1 MEEQNLIPFEG
12 KEIRKIWYNDQWY
25 FSVVDVVEVL
35 TDSPIPRNYWTKVK
49 KALVEE
55 SQLHPFWMQLKLA
68 ANDGRKRQTD
78 CANIEGILRIFSIH
92 FFTLK
97 YTFLYA
103 KSVFKCKKMY

>member
-12 KEIRKIWYNDQWY
+12 KELRKIWYNDQWY

-68 ANDGRKRQTD
+68 ANDGRKR
-78 CANIEGILRIFSIH
+78 
-92 FFTLK
+92 K
-97 YTFLYA
+97 
-103 KSVFKCKKMY
+103 